1 MTFLWIKVKF
11 KIKGEFIIN
20 ERQGL
25 WYLSLLVCCVMLYA
39 LLCWA
44 SGDDEQNPKDALN
57 SGVNCNKSPSSILDE
72 NSL

>member
-1 MTFLWIKVKF
+1 MTFLWIKVKV

-25 WYLSLLVCCVMLYA
+25 WYLSLLVCYAMLYA

-44 SGDDEQNPKDALN
+44 SGDDEQHPKEALN
-57 SGVNCNKSPSSILDE
+57 SVVWTAINHPQAF
-72 NSL
+72 